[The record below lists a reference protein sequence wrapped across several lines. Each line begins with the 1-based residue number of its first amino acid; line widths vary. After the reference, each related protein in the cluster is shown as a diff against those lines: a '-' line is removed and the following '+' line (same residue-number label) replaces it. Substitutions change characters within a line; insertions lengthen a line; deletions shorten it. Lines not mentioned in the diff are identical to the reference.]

1 MDILNALIGVITS
14 QHFVFSTMM
23 VLGGAVHLLGTLM
36 EHSAEL
42 GKRMTIKQY
51 RKKYPYQLIY
61 GFLAAIAC
69 YLIAWKMGELN
80 ILSALACGYMGDSL
94 IKKKMAMVK

>member
-1 MDILNALIGVITS
+1 MDILLSVIKNP
-14 QHFVFSTMM
+14 HFTFVIMM
-23 VLGGAVHLLGTLM
+23 LLGGSVHLLGTLM

-42 GKRMTIKQY
+42 GRRMTIKQY
-51 RKKYPYQLIY
+51 RKKYPYQLVY

>member
-1 MDILNALIGVITS
+1 MNVLDILLNIITNK
-14 QHFVFSTMM
+14 HFTFTIMM
-23 VLGGAVHLLGTLM
+23 LLGGAVHLLGTLM

-42 GKRMTIKQY
+42 GRRMTIEQY